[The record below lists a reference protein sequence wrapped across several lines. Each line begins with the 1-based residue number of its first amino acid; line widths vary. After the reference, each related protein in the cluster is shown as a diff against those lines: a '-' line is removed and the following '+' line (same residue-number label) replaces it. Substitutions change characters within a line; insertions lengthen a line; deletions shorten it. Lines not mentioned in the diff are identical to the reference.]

1 MQIFFSGR
9 GAAHAH
15 GVLNCYLNKLER
27 LIMVDGELTDPAHVD
42 NPDDYEKPMEGLE
55 EVFTKLRTDEENL
68 TEENFVTLKN
78 FIDSFV
84 TCSIHKGT
92 VGKDVAKIA
101 NEVQKHQHTKTCRK
115 NGTECRFHFP
125 KPPAP
130 HTIVM
135 IPVQKENRST
145 YVEAQKLIG
154 KVMEV
159 VTNPEKVEEIMQQ
172 YDKDSEAAGTDHQEK
187 RAARIKK
194 VCQEAG
200 VNYENY
206 LKALALSGD
215 GYSYHLARDIDEIFI
230 NPFNVHWLRA
240 WDGNM
245 DLQVTLDFFAVITY
259 VTDYFTKVDSTVLSA
274 MKMAV
279 KDKSCTD
286 VRETM
291 KLLARLYVRLRR
303 IGEAEAWYRLLPGLY
318 LTKSNVVTKFIITGF
333 QDERSSFHRRA
344 TDKQIQ
350 AGVSC
355 FKLAG
360 KEGLW
365 YQQPDVWSK
374 YLRRPDSL
382 EEICYAQF
390 VQMYDSRSSS
400 KKTEENSTGD
410 EEGEEQEEEEKEEG
424 FADNLEEELEDL
436 VDQGSFNKY
445 DHIMNYL
452 DNGKRGDR
460 LPKVINLKDPIPG
473 EAKSL
478 RKRRR
483 PAALRFYKGVKK
495 DHVRFMHQELMLFT
509 PQREEVP
516 TDPES
521 IHELYIEEFEGER
534 KVARV
539 KRQVMPFLESVEE
552 ARFMIEE
559 MEKELDLDFTG
570 AKLDPQAEQD
580 REDCAEEGEQD
591 HPDFL
596 HLDPSMLQDIET
608 ASDGA
613 NRQPAVF
620 SRIEVPTNLEL
631 FESCNNLDRYQ
642 VEVLNTA
649 VQYCRDLVKARKLGN
664 PRPVAPLLMVH
675 GGAGAG
681 KSTVIHTLSKI
692 CHKILAQDGDDLDCP
707 TILLSAYTG
716 TAATNINGMTL
727 HSLFNL
733 CFSKNEYTK
742 IDPNKLDAKR
752 AKLKNVAILVID
764 EISMLSA
771 DLLYATHSRL
781 QDIKQVYDLPFGG
794 VAVFVFG
801 DMMQL
806 KPVMAPWIFDKPKNA
821 KFADSIYET
830 ENLWL
835 MFQSIVL
842 EINHR
847 QGEDKAYADL
857 LNRVRVARH
866 TAEDIAV
873 LETRVR
879 PAGHRDLEDAALYI
893 GGKRSFVRQQNTNYI
908 NSLPGEM
915 ITLKS
920 INIHPNKE
928 GVFKPLIE
936 DKDGT
941 VKGTSFQDEI
951 KLKQGAKVILIH
963 NIDNSDCLTNGQLG
977 VLIDVIKTT
986 DGKVDK
992 LAVKFHNEKVGKKNR
1007 EKNSKLSDMFP
1018 GCVFLERFKHPFS
1031 LSKKPGSA
1039 KATLYQFPVWPAK
1052 AITCHKIQG
1061 QSILAPA
1068 KVVVD
1073 INSCFPGAGP
1083 MAYVE
1088 MSRCQNL
1095 QQLFFLNS
1103 FDPRKIHTDREA
1115 LAEMERLQNQSWNEN
1130 PGPWMIPDRKSLKIA
1145 SVNCAGLQSH
1155 LRYIQNDD
1163 RLLRADVIHLQET
1176 WVKPDTTSDLSIENY
1191 KEHFVN
1197 VGNGK
1202 GIATYYRDP
1211 EATFQ
1216 DVKSDNFQVTKMTV
1230 QGVVS
1235 ITVYRSAQGDKTEL
1249 VRVLKKM
1256 IDESQDQPI
1265 LVSGDF
1271 NICTMAEPNNP
1282 VTEAL
1287 RRLGLELL
1295 VDVATHIRGGHL
1307 DHLYWR
1313 GDPTGV
1319 WRKPTLEVENK
1330 LIERYSPYYS
1340 DHDAWLVT
1348 LQRQTSGK

>member
-1 MQIFFSGR
+1 
-9 GAAHAH
+9 
-15 GVLNCYLNKLER
+15 
-27 LIMVDGELTDPAHVD
+27 MVDGELTDPAHVD
-42 NPDDYEKPMEGLE
+42 HPEEYERPMEGLE
-55 EVFTKLRTDEENL
+55 EVFRKLRTDEDNL
-68 TEENFVTLKN
+68 TEENFGSLKN
-78 FIDSFV
+78 FIDCFV
-84 TCSIHKGT
+84 TVSTHGGT
-92 VGKDVAKIA
+92 VGKDVAEIA
-101 NEVQKHQHTKTCRK
+101 LQVQKHQHTKTCRK
-115 NGTECRFHFP
+115 HGTECRFNFP

-130 HTIVM
+130 HTIIR
-135 IPVQKENRST
+135 IPVKKENRST
-145 YVEAQKLIG
+145 YVEAQKLIQ
-154 KVMEV
+154 KVMDV
-159 VTNPEKVEEIMQQ
+159 VTNSEKVEEIMKSF
-172 YDKDSEAAGTDHQEK
+172 DKDSEEAGTDHQEK

-200 VNYENY
+200 VDYETY

-230 NPFNVHWLRA
+230 NPYNVEWLRA

-259 VTDYFTKVDSTVLSA
+259 VTDYFTKVDSFVLSA

-318 LTKSNVVTKFIITGF
+318 LCKSNVVTKFIITGF
-333 QDERSSFHRRA
+333 IDERSSFHRLA

-350 AGVSC
+350 AGVHC

-360 KEGLW
+360 KDGLW

-390 VQMYDSRSSS
+390 VQMYDSCSSSSSS

-410 EEGEEQEEEEKEEG
+410 EEAQEQEEEEEG
-424 FADNLEEELEDL
+424 LAENLERELEDL
-436 VDQGSFNKY
+436 VDQGSYNKY
-445 DHIMNYL
+445 DHIMSYR
-452 DNGKRGDR
+452 DNGKSGDR
-460 LPKVINLKDPIPG
+460 LPKVIELIDSIPG
-473 EAKSL
+473 EAAKL

-483 PAALRFYKGVKK
+483 PAALRFYKGTKK
-495 DHVRFMHQELMLFT
+495 DHVRFMHQELMLYS
-509 PQREEVP
+509 PRREEVP

-521 IHELYIEEFEGER
+521 IHDLYVKDFEGER

-552 ARFMIEE
+552 ARFMVEE
-559 MEKELDLDFTG
+559 MEKELDLDLTETG

-596 HLDPSMLQDIET
+596 HLDPSVLEHIET
-608 ASDGA
+608 VSDGA
-613 NRQPAVF
+613 KRQPVPY

-631 FESCNNLDRYQ
+631 FESCENLDRYQ

-664 PRPVAPLLMVH
+664 PRPEAPLLMVH

-681 KSTVIHTLSKI
+681 KSTVIHNISKI
-692 CHKILAQDGDDLDCP
+692 CHKIVAQDGDDLDCP
-707 TILLSAYTG
+707 SILLSAFTG

-727 HSLFNL
+727 HSLFNF
-733 CFSKNEYTK
+733 CYSNNEYTK

-752 AKLKNVAILVID
+752 AQLKHLIMLIID
-764 EISMLSA
+764 EISMVSA
-771 DLLYATHSRL
+771 DMLYAIHSRL

-794 VAVFVFG
+794 VAVLVFG
-801 DMMQL
+801 DLMQL
-806 KPVMAPWIFDKPKNA
+806 RPVMAKWIFEEPKCR
-821 KFADSIYET
+821 KYVDSIYET
-830 ENLWL
+830 EPLWP
-835 MFQSIVL
+835 MFDSIVL

-847 QGEDKAYADL
+847 QGEDKAYAEL
-857 LNRVRVARH
+857 LNRLRVARH
-866 TAEDIAV
+866 TEEDIAV
-873 LETRVR
+873 LESRVR
-879 PAGHRDLEDAALYI
+879 PAGHRDLQDAALYI
-893 GGKRSFVRQQNTNYI
+893 GGKKRFVSQMNTEYV

-920 INIHPNKE
+920 LNIHPNKKE
-928 GVFKPLIE
+928 GFKPII
-936 DKDGT
+936 DDADGT
-941 VKGTSFQDEI
+941 INGTAFKDEI
-951 KLKQGAKVILIH
+951 KLKRGAKVILIH
-963 NIDNSDCLTNGQLG
+963 NIDNRDCLTNGQLG
-977 VLIDVIKTT
+977 VLVDVITTT

-992 LAVKFHNEKVGKKNR
+992 LAVKFNNEKVGKKNR
-1007 EKNSKLSDMFP
+1007 EKNPKLSGKFP
-1018 GCVFLERFKHPFS
+1018 GCVFLERFKNPFS
-1031 LSKKPGSA
+1031 LSKKIGAA
-1039 KATLYQFPVWPAK
+1039 KATLYQFPVWPAQ

-1061 QSILAPA
+1061 QSILAPQT
-1068 KVVVD
+1068 VVVD
-1073 INSCFPGAGP
+1073 ITSCFSAA

-1088 MSRCQNL
+1088 MSRVQNL
-1095 QQLFFLNS
+1095 QQLFFLNR
-1103 FDPRKIHTDREA
+1103 FDRSKIHTDSA
-1115 LAEMERLQNQSWNEN
+1115 AMAEMEKLRVKSWNEN
-1130 PGPWMIPDRKSLKIA
+1130 PGPWMIPDSKSLKIA
-1145 SVNCAGLQSH
+1145 SLNCAGLQSH
-1155 LRYIQNDD
+1155 LRYIQKDD

-1176 WVKPDTTSDLSIENY
+1176 WVKPDTTSNLSVENY
-1191 KEHFVN
+1191 EEHFVN

-1202 GIATYYRDP
+1202 GIATYHRDR

-1230 QGVVS
+1230 RGVVS
-1235 ITVYRSAQGDKTEL
+1235 ITVYRSAQGNKTEL
-1249 VRVLKKM
+1249 VHVLKRM

-1265 LVSGDF
+1265 LVSGDL

-1282 VTEAL
+1282 VTKAL
-1287 RRLGLELL
+1287 RDLGLELL

-1319 WRKPTLEVENK
+1319 WRKPTVEVETK

-1348 LQRQTSGK
+1348 LERQTSSN